1 MSVCNVPVRKSSMP
15 GLEKIATAIQM
26 SVKTETYAR
35 FPNFK
40 VLFPALLIFYM
51 SESKGGL
58 YRCNAYVR
66 IQY

>member
-1 MSVCNVPVRKSSMP
+1 MPVRKSCMP
-15 GLEKIATAIQM
+15 GLEEIATAIQM
-26 SVKTETYAR
+26 SVKTKTYTR

-40 VLFPALLIFYM
+40 VLFPAVLMFYM
-51 SESKGGL
+51 PESKGGL